1 MDKKGTHTIQS
12 MLDVMTMPE
21 EEELVAD
28 DLKGHI
34 FELASVSLFLL
45 CVTTCQQRTNKQLMW
60 YKKPCLHLRSLGNNS
75 FSQKAWPG

>member
-21 EEELVAD
+21 EEDIVVG

-34 FELASVSLFLL
+34 FELASVFLRILFF
-45 CVTTCQQRTNKQLMW
+45 RINKQLML
-60 YKKPCLHLRSLGNNS
+60 YKKLY
-75 FSQKAWPG
+75 

>member
-28 DLKGHI
+28 DLRTHV
-34 FELASVSLFLL
+34 FELASVPLIFFL
-45 CVTTCQQRTNKQLMW
+45 QEIG
-60 YKKPCLHLRSLGNNS
+60 S
-75 FSQKAWPG
+75 